1 MYRFYQLQQR
11 PMGSHAC
18 IEYSHYFCESYN
30 LLFLVTRLLVEL
42 VLSDSFNARNSSNK
56 LLNSMFNFRST
67 HNSVQSSFKT
77 CSSGKQEFVSGMI
90 NLVLL
95 MLANV
100 FSQYHFNFQAIN
112 IAFVWRCQYVNVL
125 AITRR
130 RFCQKIPSFLVIP
143 HLFHKRQMCKV
154 ERLLAQVSSNKEQPA
169 GSGCLVNF

>member
-100 FSQYHFNFQAIN
+100 FSQYHFNF
-112 IAFVWRCQYVNVL
+112 
-125 AITRR
+125 
-130 RFCQKIPSFLVIP
+130 
-143 HLFHKRQMCKV
+143 
-154 ERLLAQVSSNKEQPA
+154 
-169 GSGCLVNF
+169 